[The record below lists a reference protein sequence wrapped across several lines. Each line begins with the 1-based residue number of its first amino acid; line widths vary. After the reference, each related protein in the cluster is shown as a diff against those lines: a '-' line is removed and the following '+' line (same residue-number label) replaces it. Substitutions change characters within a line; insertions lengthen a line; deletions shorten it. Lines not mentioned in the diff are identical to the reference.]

1 MNESATFLKKNVNKN
16 PKCVVYMDVYIYH
29 NGWKMIGILIY
40 VGNVKYF
47 WNANW
52 NFKKI
57 YSIHQWISINYF
69 INYWA
74 P

>member
-1 MNESATFLKKNVNKN
+1 MTKMQPNFFLNVNKN
-16 PKCVVYMDVYIYH
+16 PNVVYMDVYIYH

-40 VGNVKYF
+40 VENFKYF
-47 WNANW
+47 LNANW
-52 NFKKI
+52 NFWKNYNI
-57 YSIHQWISINYF
+57 CQWISINYF